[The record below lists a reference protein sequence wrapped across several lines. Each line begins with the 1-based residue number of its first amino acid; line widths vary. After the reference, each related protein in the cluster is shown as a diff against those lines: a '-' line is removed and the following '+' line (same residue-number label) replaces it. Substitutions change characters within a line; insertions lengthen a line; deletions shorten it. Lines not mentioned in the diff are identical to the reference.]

1 MITIPKFVL
10 SLSLVGLLA
19 SSLCADELLVA
30 PVEGP
35 QYELGSIQLE
45 NDRFGMTVLVI
56 DYKLVKNATQ
66 PTGNISIAGKTKGGE
81 LIGFGIPTGQQ
92 SGQLRIGLRGMLM
105 TEHDFEVYL
114 VMSGAW
120 QKKYMVSNA
129 VRLGDPGPATVARQW
144 TEEETK
150 AADQARLFRTPPA
163 ELPEGFLPVTAETNL
178 IPGMPVKAGSYGKWE
193 DAEVVSFEV
202 IGPVTLKYPSQDV
215 LQTHPREKWL
225 AVDPA
230 ILAKAKSDPSQF
242 KLSVRVLPD
251 SRLIIPAGAIPLADD
266 VELPPGTPLILDGDY
281 QWKNIFVVE
290 AEDDEIRVRYEGYEA
305 DWDEKKPREKFL
317 IEEKTLA
324 LLSQPD
330 KVKKFAKNL
339 VSSRAKQEAEW
350 EARQKSHE
358 EESAARSKQIRD
370 KVAEAQSRIQRQMYA
385 IDIPIPKRDK
395 SSRPTSNWKREL
407 LLPSAGASSGNLSPS
422 CARTRTAASMSVGT
436 TGQSAFDSDIAREQ
450 LIIENKTVRKLR
462 RKPAAATDDL
472 KTVLRTWTD
481 VTGKHKIEATL
492 VSKTD
497 SEVTLKTDAG
507 REITLPLEKLS
518 EEDRALLSGEQ
529 LADDDNPF
537 K

>member
-105 TEHDFEVYL
+105 TEHDFEVFL

-305 DWDEKKPREKFL
+305 DWDEKKPRDKFL

-358 EESAARSKQIRD
+358 EEAAARSKQIRD

-385 IDIPIPKRDK
+385 IDIPIPKRAQIVPADLELEEG
-395 SSRPTSNWKREL
+395 TSLAVCWGLKWQPLTVLRENQD
-407 LLPSAGASSGNLSPS
+407 G
-422 CARTRTAASMSVGT
+422 SVHVRWDERS
-436 TGQSAFDSDIAREQ
+436 SAFDSDIAREQ

-497 SEVTLKTDAG
+497 SEVTLRTDAG